1 MKKSIPII
9 ALAVV
14 ACLALGC
21 EEGFTI
27 KKISPPIGVIV
38 GGEPID
44 ILGTGFNANMGISV
58 YFGNTKVDNVVIR
71 STGKMTISSPGSN
84 GPGPVNVRIATDD
97 GKEFLLKDAFTYVV
111 TSNMDIRDIGMR
123 KSLREK

>member
-14 ACLALGC
+14 ACLVLGC

-27 KKISPPIGVIV
+27 KKISPPIGVIA

-44 ILGTGFNANMGISV
+44 ILGSGFKADMGISV
-58 YFGNTKVDNVVIR
+58 YFGNEKVDNVVIR
-71 STGKMTISSPGSN
+71 STKKMTISSPGSD
-84 GPGPVNVRIATDD
+84 GPGPVNVRIAHDD
-97 GKEFLLKDAFTYVV
+97 GKGLLLKDAFTYVV
-111 TSNMDIRDIGMR
+111 KSNMDIRDLGMR
-123 KSLREK
+123 KSLREQ

>member
-9 ALAVV
+9 VLAVV
-14 ACLALGC
+14 SCLVLGC
-21 EEGFTI
+21 EEGFTV
-27 KKISPPIGVIV
+27 KKISPPIGVIA

-44 ILGTGFNANMGISV
+44 ILGSGFNVDMGITV

-71 STGKMTISSPGSN
+71 STKKMTISSPGAN

-97 GKEFLLKDAFTYVV
+97 GKEFLLRDAFTYVV
-111 TSNMDIRDIGMR
+111 KSNMDIRDLGMR
-123 KSLREK
+123 KSLREQ

>member
-14 ACLALGC
+14 ACLVLGC
-21 EEGFTI
+21 EEGFSI
-27 KKISPPIGVIV
+27 KKVSPPIGVIG

-44 ILGTGFNANMGISV
+44 ILGSGFNADMGISV

-71 STGKMTISSPGSN
+71 STKKMTISSPGAD

-97 GKEFLLKDAFTYVV
+97 GKEFLIKDAFTYVAK
-111 TSNMDIRDIGMR
+111 SNMDIRDLGMR
-123 KSLREK
+123 KSLREN